1 MRWVIVLLVLLAGC
15 PGPEG
20 DDMPTPDTPDGGS
33 TVLHLAWAADPVVP
47 GPVGSGVVVE
57 RARFVL
63 ENLRVVGDA
72 GPGDPRTSLTDLT
85 LEWRETEAPDLVDFP
100 EAPSGIYSRVL
111 FDIDDGEAVEIR
123 GTAEIE
129 GTPVP
134 FTVTDLG
141 ELAVSIEI
149 NLDLPPGEERTQTID
164 VDLGRV
170 LDAIDF
176 QALPI
181 IENRRVLREGD
192 PQLEE
197 ARTKLRESFTDGT
210 GSSEL

>member
-20 DDMPTPDTPDGGS
+20 DDMPTPDGPDGG
-33 TVLHLAWAADPVVP
+33 TTALHVAWLADPALP
-47 GPVGSGVVVE
+47 GSVGNGIVVE
-57 RARFVL
+57 RARLDL

-72 GPGDPRTSLTDLT
+72 GPGDPRTSRAELR
-85 LEWRETEAPDLVDFP
+85 LEWRESETPDVVDFS

-141 ELAVSIEI
+141 EVAISIEI
-149 NLDLPPGEERTQTID
+149 DLELPPGEERTQTIG
-164 VDLGRV
+164 VDLGHV
-170 LDAIDF
+170 LNAIDY

-181 IENRRVLREGD
+181 LEGRRVLREGD

-197 ARTKLRESFTDGT
+197 ARTKLRESFTDDT
-210 GSSEL
+210 GSSD